1 MPIFD
6 NEGVKIYYEIEGEGP
21 PVIMIHGFA
30 ANIEANWK
38 VTNWVGFLKDDYKL
52 ILIDCRGHGKSDKPK
67 DATQYGE
74 MINEDIVKLLDHLSI
89 EKANFFGYSMGARI
103 ATDILL
109 ENEERFISA
118 IIGGFPLHYSKKST
132 KFIGKV
138 MMKKWIKGLKKA
150 DLNDVKNKS
159 ALRFRKVISTYT
171 DSNSQ
176 DLEALIY
183 VLEGDIQ
190 RPDGIIPTD
199 PKRKEALKKIHV
211 PVLTVFGSEDRL
223 AKDKSVLAQ
232 LVPDSWH
239 VQLEGKDHISVVSD
253 PRFHMVVKA
262 FLDHVNKNSQI

>member
-1 MPIFD
+1 MPFFD

-30 ANIEANWK
+30 ANIEGNWK
-38 VTNWVGFLKDDYKL
+38 ASNWVDALKDDYKL
-52 ILIDCRGHGKSDKPK
+52 ILVDCRGHGKSDKPK
-67 DATQYGE
+67 DAAQYGE
-74 MINEDIVKLLDHLSI
+74 KINDDIVKLLDHLSI
-89 EKANFFGYSMGARI
+89 KKANFFGYSMGARI
-103 ATDILL
+103 TTDILL

-118 IIGGFPLHYSKKST
+118 IIGGFPLHYSKKRT

-159 ALRFRKVISTYT
+159 AIRFRKVISTYA

-176 DLEALIY
+176 DLEALMY

-211 PVLTVFGSEDRL
+211 PVLNVFGSEDSL
-223 AKDKSVLAQ
+223 AKDKSVRAQ
-232 LVPDSWH
+232 LVPDSSYF
-239 VQLEGKDHISVVSD
+239 QIEGKDHITVVAD
-253 PRFHMVVKA
+253 PKFHMIVKA
-262 FLDHVNKNSQI
+262 FLDYVNKN

>member
-1 MPIFD
+1 MPFFD

-38 VTNWVGFLKDDYKL
+38 ATNWVDFLKDDYKL
-52 ILIDCRGHGKSDKPK
+52 ILVDCRGHGKSDKPK
-67 DATQYGE
+67 DAAQYGE
-74 MINEDIVKLLDHLSI
+74 KINEDIVKLLDHLSI

-103 ATDILL
+103 TTDILL
-109 ENEERFISA
+109 QKQERFLSA
-118 IIGGFPLHYSKKST
+118 IIGGFPLHYSKKRT

-138 MMKKWIKGLKKA
+138 MMKRWIKGLRKV

-171 DSNSQ
+171 DSESQ

-199 PKRKEALKKIHV
+199 PKRKEALKKVHV
-211 PVLTVFGSEDRL
+211 PVLTVFGSGDRL

-232 LVPDSWH
+232 LVPGSCH
-239 VQLEGKDHISVVSD
+239 IQIEGKDHITVVSD
-253 PRFHMVVKA
+253 PRFQILVKA
-262 FLDHVNKNSQI
+262 FLDLVNKN

>member
-1 MPIFD
+1 MPYFD
-6 NEGVKIYYEIEGEGP
+6 NEGVKIYYEIIGEGP

-30 ANIEANWK
+30 ANIQGNWK
-38 VTNWVGFLKDDYKL
+38 DSNWVDTLKENYQL
-52 ILIDCRGHGKSDKPK
+52 ILVDCRGHGKSDKPK
-67 DATQYGE
+67 YATQYGE
-74 MINEDIVKLLDHLSI
+74 KINDDIVKLLNHLSI

-103 ATDILL
+103 VTDILL
-109 ENEERFISA
+109 ENQDLFISA

-150 DLNDVKNKS
+150 NLNDVKNKS

-171 DSNSQ
+171 DSESQ

-199 PKRKEALKKIHV
+199 PKRKEALKKVQV

-223 AKDKSVLAQ
+223 SKDKSVLAQ
-232 LVPDSWH
+232 LVPGSCH
-239 VQLEGKDHISVVSD
+239 VQIEGKDHITVVSD

-262 FLDHVNKNSQI
+262 FLNYINKN